1 MRAGRPAQE
10 PRVWMQLSAAEPMPS
25 CSWAHVF
32 PRQGG
37 QGPPVG
43 AQGLGLSWEGGGER
57 WGEGMLLA
65 FWDQ

>member
-1 MRAGRPAQE
+1 
-10 PRVWMQLSAAEPMPS
+10 MQLSAAEPMPS